1 MAGIQVGNDIRQTI
15 NLFGEEDKALGQ
27 TLSVL
32 SRPVQRKTLP
42 QGLDQDLTQ
51 LEKEI
56 DRLTEHVRQ
65 KTETVSR
72 KSQELYSGKPKV
84 ERTKEITGVSIQ
96 KYSKETDE
104 TGKNSHLEVE
114 GGVLGNQFS
123 VQFDVEIPE
132 EENSVAI
139 RNLNLLVED
148 GILKKLH
155 DPLLQLSDNNAL
167 GSFFSLMEQF
177 SRWNIY
183 RQETFHHFTEK
194 YPDIVS
200 TDTDEETVLL
210 LQNPQ
215 ISDSLTL
222 CVMWSFTI
230 DPLCR
235 FHPDLRL
242 KVIVHKQLLEAD
254 QENVIKEAPQMFQ
267 KMVDLYGI
275 ERGIDAMVQLMSG
288 G

>member
-1 MAGIQVGNDIRQTI
+1 M
-15 NLFGEEDKALGQ
+15 GQ
-27 TLSVL
+27 TPSVL
-32 SRPVQRKTLP
+32 SRPVQRKTLT

-56 DRLTEHVRQ
+56 NRLTELVRQ

-72 KSQELYSGKPKV
+72 KSQELYELQYGERRQKTEEELVAEIQLLQSQV

-114 GGVLGNQFS
+114 GSVLGNQFS

-139 RNLNLLVED
+139 RNLNMLVED
-148 GILKKLH
+148 SILKKLH

-200 TDTDEETVLL
+200 TDSDEETVLL

-215 ISDSLTL
+215 ISESLTL

-254 QENVIKEAPQMFQ
+254 QENLIKEAPQMFQ
-267 KMVDLYGI
+267 KMVDSYGI